1 MHTMKKI
8 LVILLASCLL
18 PLAAG
23 AQDARQRTATT
34 IVADALAQL
43 PAQTSEVY
51 NGLMRELASTGAAG
65 VREMAGMLVPAD
77 KGQNAVVEYA
87 LNGVTDYVTG
97 EGLDAAR
104 AEVRKGLAE
113 GIAACTDKPNQ
124 AFLLSLLQIC
134 STEEDIPVFVKYA
147 DDDYLADAAVRG
159 LVSTPGSEEAV
170 LSLMQNAPRPSALLA
185 YAASKRPSEGAE
197 AILLSWLADYQTD
210 DATKE
215 AVYNALAACDGLI
228 VTGATGTNVNDV
240 AIALIRR

>member
-87 LNGVTDYVTG
+87 LN
-97 EGLDAAR
+97 
-104 AEVRKGLAE
+104 
-113 GIAACTDKPNQ
+113 
-124 AFLLSLLQIC
+124 LSLIH
-134 STEEDIPVFVKYA
+134 I
-147 DDDYLADAAVRG
+147 
-159 LVSTPGSEEAV
+159 
-170 LSLMQNAPRPSALLA
+170 
-185 YAASKRPSEGAE
+185 
-197 AILLSWLADYQTD
+197 
-210 DATKE
+210 
-215 AVYNALAACDGLI
+215 
-228 VTGATGTNVNDV
+228 
-240 AIALIRR
+240 